1 MIMISILILMS
12 AAYIPTI
19 GTSAQRAPRPTA
31 VGAPAPQCHTT
42 RIFSVN
48 SKLQYFPMFSILP
61 QCHTTHIACKASC
74 NNGPSLM
81 IQHSMSQNSSCIF
94 HCTSSDNFP
103 FYQKQHGLRFIG
115 HQVTQGVMQS
125 LHCNVL

>member
-48 SKLQYFPMFSILP
+48 SKLQYFL
-61 QCHTTHIACKASC
+61 TTHIACKASC
-74 NNGPSLM
+74 NIGPSLM

>member
-1 MIMISILILMS
+1 MIMLYILILMS

-31 VGAPAPQCHTT
+31 GGGPAPQCHTT

-48 SKLQYFPMFSILP
+48 SKLQYFL
-61 QCHTTHIACKASC
+61 TTHIACKASC

-115 HQVTQGVMQS
+115 HQVTQGVMQ
-125 LHCNVL
+125 CIIDAIG